1 VNLHELIQ
9 YVLKDLGPSLH
20 AVWPELSL
28 CAAIVLLLLARMVFP
43 TRKAPGLPY
52 YITFLGALAA
62 LGFLC
67 LDVHSWTHISPGE
80 QYVGP
85 PAPQAIFTG
94 LLVLDSF
101 GVVMRS
107 LLMLFLVLFV
117 TFTRVTGV
125 PNDDDATEFYVMILG
140 ATIGLCIMVS
150 ANHVLMVFLGIEMA
164 SVPCYVLAGILRH
177 RRASSEAA
185 LKYVV
190 FGGATAGV
198 MLYGLSLLCGVL
210 GSAHLP
216 TMAGRLADWLTQTAG
231 TMYPW
236 SAQHQATAVVMVLGG
251 LMTMVGLAFKLS
263 AVPFHFWAP
272 DVFEGA
278 PAEVGTFLSI
288 ASKAAAVALLTRLA
302 LIFSGCLEPTVA
314 AVAALAPVRFYLASL
329 IALLAAVTC
338 TFGNLA
344 AYGQTNIKRL
354 LAYSTIAHAGYLMM
368 PVAAAVAMAGD
379 TAHPERSTNAVAALI
394 VYLGVYLFM
403 NFGAF
408 AIVAFVRNAR
418 GSESIADYAGMVR
431 RSPAVAV
438 AMAVILFS
446 LVGLPPL
453 AGFSAKF
460 AAFAALLDAK
470 MYLLLIIGG
479 LNTVVSLFYYLRVVK
494 VMLLEA
500 EPVEQPAPDIPL
512 FSVPGVYAAV
522 LAGTMFLIFMRWQ
535 GLWTI
540 GQVAGRALV
549 LWSVGS

>member
-1 VNLHELIQ
+1 MNLHELIQ
-9 YVLKDLGPSLH
+9 HYVLNDVGPSLR

-28 CAAIVLLLLARMVFP
+28 CAAIVLVLLARMIFP
-43 TRKAPGLPY
+43 PRKASGLPY
-52 YITFLGALAA
+52 WITFIGTFAA
-62 LGFLC
+62 LLFLY
-67 LDVHSWTHISPGE
+67 LDVHSWPQNSPGQ
-80 QYVGP
+80 QYAIP
-85 PAPQAIFTG
+85 PTPQPIFTG
-94 LLVLDSF
+94 LLMLDSF
-101 GVVMRS
+101 SIVMRG
-107 LLMLFLVLFV
+107 LLMFFALLFV
-117 TFTRVTGV
+117 TFTRVSGV
-125 PNDDDATEFYVMILG
+125 PNDDDAPEFYVMILG
-140 ATIGLCIMVS
+140 ATVGLCIMVS
-150 ANHVLMVFLGIEMA
+150 ANHVLMVFLGVEMA

-216 TMAGRLADWLTQTAG
+216 TMVQQLAAWLGQPNDAH
-231 TMYPW
+231 
-236 SAQHQATAVVMVLGG
+236 HQATAVVLVLGG

-278 PAEVGTFLSI
+278 PVEVGTFLSI
-288 ASKAAAVALLTRLA
+288 ASKAAALALLTRLA
-302 LIFSGCLEPTVA
+302 LIFSGSLEPLPSSVS

-368 PVAAAVAMAGD
+368 PVAAAVTLVGD
-379 TAHPERSTNAVAALI
+379 TAHRGRATDAVAALI

-470 MYLLLIIGG
+470 LYLLLVIGG

-494 VMLLEA
+494 VMMLEA
-500 EPVEQPAPDIPL
+500 EPEGHPAPNIPL
-512 FSVPGVYAAV
+512 FSVPGGYAVFLAV
-522 LAGTMFLIFMRWQ
+522 LMLVFFVRWD

-540 GQVAGRALV
+540 GVVAGRALV
-549 LWSVGS
+549 QWTTGS

>member
-1 VNLHELIQ
+1 VNLHTLIEN
-9 YVLKDLGPSLH
+9 VCNDLGPSLG

-28 CAAIVLLLLARMVFP
+28 CATIVLLLLLRMIVP
-43 TRKAPGLPY
+43 LRKASGLPY
-52 YITFLGALAA
+52 YIAFLGALAA

-67 LDVHSWTHISPGE
+67 LDVYSWTHISPGE
-80 QYVGP
+80 QFVKP
-85 PAPQAIFTG
+85 PRQEIFTG
-94 LLVLDSF
+94 LLILDSF
-101 GVVMRS
+101 GVVLRS
-107 LLMLFLVLFV
+107 LLMSFLVLFV
-117 TFTRVTGV
+117 TFTRVSGV
-125 PNDDDATEFYVMILG
+125 PNDDDATEFYVLVLG
-140 ATIGLCIMVS
+140 ATIGLCIMVT

-177 RRASSEAA
+177 RRAGSEAA

-190 FGGATAGV
+190 YGGATAGV
-198 MLYGLSLLCGVL
+198 MLYGLSLLTGVL

-216 TMAGRLADWLTQTAG
+216 TMARSLADWLG
-231 TMYPW
+231 RSGDPH
-236 SAQHQATAVVMVLGG
+236 HQATAVVLLLGG

-302 LIFSGCLEPTVA
+302 LVFSGGYLDPA
-314 AVAALAPVRFYLASL
+314 ALAVTALAPVRFYLASL

-354 LAYSTIAHAGYLMM
+354 LAYSTIAHAGYMMM
-368 PVAAAVAMAGD
+368 PVAAAVVLVGNAGQPD
-379 TAHPERSTNAVAALI
+379 GTTNAVAALI

-408 AIVAFVRNAR
+408 AVVAFVRNAR

-438 AMAVILFS
+438 ALAVILFS

-460 AAFAALLDAK
+460 AAFAALLDANL
-470 MYLLLIIGG
+470 YLLLIIGG

-494 VMLLEA
+494 VMMLEA
-500 EPVEQPAPDIPL
+500 EPEAQPAADIPL
-512 FSVPGVYAAV
+512 FSIPGVYAVV
-522 LAGTMFLIFMRWQ
+522 LAATMFLIFLRWE

-540 GQVAGRALV
+540 GRVAGWAFV
-549 LWSVGS
+549 WSAGQ